1 MGRNKISIFCHL
13 HFWKTT
19 SVLCQNFEGFER
31 AVLVREIGKITY
43 MPLIIGNDF
52 IVVILSRVFWGPRG
66 PSSRGR
72 HLFCWGQT
80 PRRHL
85 SAYFV
90 LKTLFLWRFV
100 YYHTMSK
107 TAAISLKQDDV
118 FVHLETLKCCWCP
131 WQPDLY
137 KINNWNAKK
146 KESHYFCVHGGWK
159 VLILFCTWK
168 KYPEKENPLW
178 KTTDGKRKRKKKKKF
193 SQEKRKPS
201 TTRIRMARRQ
211 NAGWSWVYAKWLSI
225 YEWFD
230 IFISIDNND

>member
-1 MGRNKISIFCHL
+1 MSKFWR
-13 HFWKTT
+13 FWKSCFGQRNWKNYLHATDYW
-19 SVLCQNFEGFER
+19 QWFHRGYFEQG
-31 AVLVREIGKITY
+31 
-43 MPLIIGNDF
+43 
-52 IVVILSRVFWGPRG
+52 LSRPPGSILEGAAFVLLGANPPT
-66 PSSRGR
+66 PS
-72 HLFCWGQT
+72 F
-80 PRRHL
+80 

-100 YYHTMSK
+100 YYQTISK
-107 TAAISLKQDDV
+107 TATIFVWSNDV

-131 WQPDLY
+131 WQPDWY

-211 NAGWSWVYAKWLSI
+211 SVGWSMAV
-225 YEWFD
+225 D
-230 IFISIDNND
+230 IWMIWYLHLIDNDD